1 MGPLTKAVHIAV
13 VTLAVSVISRRGFL
27 PTQESQIVPASRPP
41 GNIPANTAAAS
52 GPAQWSGSSRI
63 TVELNSLSAKRY
75 DINRMA
81 VQNDALAV
89 PIDTIMSRYLHG
101 KRMRVYGL
109 FVVVAEFRADDSEVA
124 AAAASSKKESM
135 LRYFA

>member
-1 MGPLTKAVHIAV
+1 
-13 VTLAVSVISRRGFL
+13 
-27 PTQESQIVPASRPP
+27 
-41 GNIPANTAAAS
+41 
-52 GPAQWSGSSRI
+52 
-63 TVELNSLSAKRY
+63 
-75 DINRMA
+75 

>member
-1 MGPLTKAVHIAV
+1 
-13 VTLAVSVISRRGFL
+13 
-27 PTQESQIVPASRPP
+27 
-41 GNIPANTAAAS
+41 
-52 GPAQWSGSSRI
+52 
-63 TVELNSLSAKRY
+63 
-75 DINRMA
+75 

-101 KRMRVYGL
+101 KRMWAYGV